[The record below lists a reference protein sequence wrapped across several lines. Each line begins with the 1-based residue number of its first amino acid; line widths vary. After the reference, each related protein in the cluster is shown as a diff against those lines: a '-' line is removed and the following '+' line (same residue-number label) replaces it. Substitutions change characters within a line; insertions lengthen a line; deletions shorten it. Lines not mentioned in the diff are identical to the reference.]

1 MMLRKIVGSVTVAA
15 VVVAASA
22 AQVSAQVSKGYTDV
36 GAVVGIGNLGSASA
50 SFGGRFEHI
59 FKVLPDLGGGLLGIG
74 LSADY
79 YSYSNGYTGYNYS
92 FKYIPIGATVNYHF
106 KLENKKF
113 DPFIGAG
120 LGYQIINCSYSGIGG
135 STNFCG
141 NSAIY
146 FIGRAGG
153 RYFFT
158 PSVAAYADVGAG
170 AATLNLGV
178 TFKLK

>member
-1 MMLRKIVGSVTVAA
+1 MMLKKIVGSVAVAA

-36 GAVVGIGNLGSASA
+36 GVVVGIGNLGSASA

-59 FKVLPDLGGGLLGIG
+59 FKVLPDLGNGLLGIG
-74 LSADY
+74 VSADY
-79 YSYSNGYTGYNYS
+79 YSYSSGSNYS
-92 FKYIPIGATVNYHF
+92 FKYIPIGATMNYHF
-106 KLENKKF
+106 KLENTKF

-120 LGYQIINCSYSGIGG
+120 LGYQIINCSYSGIGI
-135 STNFCG
+135 TANLCG

-178 TFKLK
+178 TFKMK